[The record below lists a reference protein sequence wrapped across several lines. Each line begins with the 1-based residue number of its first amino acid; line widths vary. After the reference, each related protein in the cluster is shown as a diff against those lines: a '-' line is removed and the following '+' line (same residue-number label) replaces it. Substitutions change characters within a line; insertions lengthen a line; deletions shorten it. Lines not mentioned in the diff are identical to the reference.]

1 MAQLPKVEQVASRL
15 REQIASGAL
24 AAGDELPSEADLM
37 DAFGV
42 ARGTIR
48 LALTRLRGEGLVR
61 AEVGRGWFVQLSRPV
76 LWHLQ
81 RPEDN
86 ERTDV
91 SPSDAWSEDVRE
103 QGRTPTEERQTV
115 VLVPEPRIA
124 ALLELGDDDEV
135 VIRRRL
141 RYVDDELCAVAD
153 TIFPRDLVKDS
164 EIAGARDVLPGTLA
178 VLERL
183 GYPVD
188 PRHNRDSIVSRPA
201 TAAEAETFGK
211 GSGDSMLEVTRTR
224 FTAQGRPVA
233 VTMVTAPGDKVIIIL

>member
-1 MAQLPKVEQVASRL
+1 MAQPPKVEQIAAKL
-15 REQIASGAL
+15 REQIASGEL

-37 DAFGV
+37 ESYGV

-48 LALTRLRGEGLVR
+48 QALTRLRGEGLVR
-61 AEVGRGWFVQLSRPV
+61 AEVGRGWFVRLARPIR
-76 LWHLQ
+76 WRLQ

-91 SPSDAWSEDVRE
+91 SPSDAWSEDVRD
-103 QGRTPTEERQTV
+103 QGREPSEERQTL

-124 ALLELGDDDEV
+124 ALLELGEDDEV

-141 RYVDDELCAVAD
+141 RCVDGELYAQAD
-153 TIFPRDLVKDS
+153 TIFPRELVKDS

-183 GYPVD
+183 GHPVE
-188 PRHNRDSIVSRPA
+188 RNEDSIVSRPA
-201 TAAEAETFGK
+201 TAAEAEQFGK
-211 GSGDSMLEVTRTR
+211 GAGDSMLEVIRVR
-224 FTAQGRPVA
+224 YTAQGRPVA
-233 VTMVTAPGDKVIIIL
+233 CTITTAPVDKVIIVL

>member
-1 MAQLPKVEQVASRL
+1 MAQVPKA
-15 REQIASGAL
+15 EQIAARLRTEIAAGTL
-24 AAGDELPSEADLM
+24 AAGDELPSEADLSETY
-37 DAFGV
+37 GV

-48 LALTRLRGEGLVR
+48 QALNRLRGDGLVR
-61 AEVGRGWFVQLSRPV
+61 PEVGRGWFVRPSRPI
-76 LWHLQ
+76 LWRLQ

-103 QGRTPTEERQTV
+103 QGREPTEERQTL

-124 ALLELGDDDEV
+124 ALLGLGEDDEV

-141 RYVDDELCAVAD
+141 RYVDGELYALAD
-153 TIFPRDLVKDS
+153 TIFPRELVKDS

-178 VLERL
+178 VLADL

-188 PRHNRDSIVSRPA
+188 PESNQDSIVSRPA
-201 TAAEAETFGK
+201 TAAEGELFGHGAGHCMYEMTRVRRTAEG
-211 GSGDSMLEVTRTR
+211 
-224 FTAQGRPVA
+224 QPVA
-233 VTMVTAPGDKVIIIL
+233 VTVVIAPGDKVMIIL